1 MSIWYSTTSSHLNIS
16 AKVKQVTS
24 QNGLKD
30 GREILGTRHDAA
42 QDGEMPLETLTDGE
56 GSGGGVHGRDIL
68 CVDKFFLQREVLSV
82 VEVPIA
88 QVLSEQRVAVL
99 RPVLLNVGEIQI
111 VHEENQFLPRRRA
124 EYFTGS
130 FFDGVFDLDLEG
142 G

>member
-56 GSGGGVHGRDIL
+56 RSGGGVHGGEVL
-68 CVDKFFLQREVLSV
+68 GVDELFFQGKVLSV
-82 VEVPIA
+82 VEGAIA
-88 QVLSEQRVAVL
+88 QVLWGERERGGGSGKRDGEKQREKRIHACICIRTL
-99 RPVLLNVGEIQI
+99 
-111 VHEENQFLPRRRA
+111 
-124 EYFTGS
+124 
-130 FFDGVFDLDLEG
+130 FFS
-142 G
+142 